1 MPVLTVSVARENLSS
16 VLDQCKSEPVY
27 LEKHGKQVAVVLGIE
42 KFVELQEFHSSNRDT
57 ARAYEILLEKYL
69 KLQAK
74 SFVQN

>member
-1 MPVLTVSVARENLSS
+1 MSVLPVSVARENLSS

-27 LEKHGKQVAVVLGIE
+27 LEKHGKQIAVVVSIDDFL
-42 KFVELQEFHSSNRDT
+42 ELQEFHLNNKDT